1 MIKRM
6 SALILAMVL
15 LFSLS
20 STVFAC
26 DEKQTN
32 TYVTQIIFGD
42 NALSKENDEN
52 VKMLMS
58 ALYLCSE
65 QADNQ
70 GQDKINFLKGKKVSG
85 IPALSDLNIKGSS
98 LLECSHNSWEYVFA
112 AAQKNQA
119 NRKKVLQNTVN
130 KVFDFGFVNNLTGSK
145 RGKCNSFAALLYYS
159 HLLSDYLA
167 DDPAETEVSVNGKLT
182 PAYAGT
188 PSIELNGNK
197 PSFTSDQ
204 KKNTQSF
211 IQYSPLDGQGRAGVA
226 LGCLGPDTIGSA
238 GPRDT
243 NAAVRIR
250 PSGWVEKK
258 EEYKDIINSS
268 PPYVYRKCHLIAH
281 MFGGLELETNLI
293 TGTYYLNNTA
303 MSDYET
309 KVQKYINST
318 GNHVLYRVTPI
329 YRGDNKVAT
338 GVQME
343 AYSVED
349 TGALSFNVF
358 CYNVQP
364 GVRINYSN
372 GDNELSDLTV
382 GAEGI
387 LPFATNN
394 ASDNNPDLIYEMNKH
409 LAILFEDQKS
419 SATYTTMMNDITS
432 IAVDARAISNQGNND
447 EDGNKAK
454 NYVSMKNLE
463 YKYLEVL
470 KSYVPKLLE
479 KEDFFASAFK

>member
-1 MIKRM
+1 
-6 SALILAMVL
+6 MVL
-15 LFSLS
+15 LFSFS

-32 TYVTQIIFGD
+32 TYATQVLFGD

-65 QADNQ
+65 QTDNM
-70 GQDKINFLKGKKVSG
+70 GQDKIDYLKGKRVSG
-85 IPALSDLNIKGSS
+85 VPALDDLKIKGSS
-98 LLECSHNSWEYVFA
+98 LLECSHNNWEYVFA

-130 KVFDFGFVNNLTGSK
+130 KVFDFGFINNLVGSK
-145 RGKCNSFAALLYYS
+145 GGKCNSFAALLYYS

-167 DDPAETEVSVNGKLT
+167 DDPPETEANVNGKLT

-188 PSIELNGNK
+188 AAIVINGNK
-197 PSFTSDQ
+197 PLFTPAQ
-204 KKNTQSF
+204 KKSAQPE
-211 IQYSPLDGQGRAGVA
+211 IHYSPLDAQGRAGVA
-226 LGCLGPDTIGSA
+226 IGCIGPETIASA
-238 GPRDT
+238 GPRDSK
-243 NAAVRIR
+243 AAVKIR
-250 PSGWVEKK
+250 PSGWVEEK

-268 PPYVYRKCHLIAH
+268 PPFVYRKCHLIAH
-281 MFGGLELETNLI
+281 MFGGVESETNFI
-293 TGTYYLNNTA
+293 TGTYYLNNTG
-303 MSDYET
+303 MSEYET
-309 KVQKYINST
+309 KVQNHINST

-329 YRGDNKVAT
+329 YRGDNLVAT

-349 TGALSFNVF
+349 AGALSFNVF

-372 GDNELSDLTV
+372 GKNELSDMTV
-382 GAEGI
+382 GAERI

-394 ASDNNPDLIYEMNKH
+394 ASDDTPDLIYEMNKH
-409 LAILFEDQKS
+409 FAILFEEQKS
-419 SATYTTMMNDITS
+419 SVTYTTMINDITS
-432 IAVDARAISNQGNND
+432 IAAEARAISNTD
-447 EDGNKAK
+447 DNKAK
-454 NYVSMKNLE
+454 NYAVMKNLE
-463 YKYLEVL
+463 YKYLDVL

-479 KEDFFASAFK
+479 KEDFFTSVFP

>member
-1 MIKRM
+1 MIKRIT
-6 SALILAMVL
+6 AFILAIVL

-32 TYVTQIIFGD
+32 TYVTQILFGD
-42 NALSKENDEN
+42 NALSKENDEK

-65 QADNQ
+65 QSDNQ
-70 GQDKINFLKGKKVSG
+70 GQDKINYLKGKKVSG
-85 IPALSDLNIKGSS
+85 IPALDDLKIKGSS
-98 LLECSHNSWEYVFA
+98 LFECSHNSWEHVFT
-112 AAQKNQA
+112 AAQKNQT

-130 KVFDFGFVNNLTGSK
+130 KVFDFGLINNLIGSSK
-145 RGKCNSFAALLYYS
+145 GQCNSFAALLYYS

-167 DDPAETEVSVNGKLT
+167 DDPSETEVSINGKLT
-182 PAYAGT
+182 PAYSGAAAIVV
-188 PSIELNGNK
+188 SGNR
-197 PSFTSDQ
+197 PSFTPSQ

-226 LGCLGPDTIGSA
+226 LGCIGADTIASA
-238 GPRDT
+238 GPRDS

-250 PSGWVEKK
+250 PSGWNEKK
-258 EEYKDIINSS
+258 EEYKDIINST
-268 PPYVYRKCHLIAH
+268 PPFVYRKCHLIAH
-281 MFGGLELETNLI
+281 MFGGVEQDTNLI
-293 TGTYYLNNTA
+293 TGTYYLNNTG
-303 MSDYET
+303 MSEYET
-309 KVQKYINST
+309 SVQKHINNT
-318 GNHVLYRVTPI
+318 GNHVLYRVTPV
-329 YRGDNKVAT
+329 YKGDNLVAT
-338 GVQME
+338 GVQIE

-349 TGALSFNVF
+349 EGALSFNVF

-364 GVRINYSN
+364 GVKINYAN
-372 GDNELSDLTV
+372 GDNELSDLTI
-382 GAEGI
+382 GAEVI

-394 ASDNNPDLIYEMNKH
+394 PSDSNPDLIYEINKH

-419 SATYTTMMNDITS
+419 SATYNTMMNDITS
-432 IAVDARAISNQGNND
+432 IAVEARALSNQYDNND
-447 EDGNKAK
+447 GGNKAK
-454 NYVSMKNLE
+454 NYVFLKSLE

-479 KEDFFASAFK
+479 KEEFFMSAFK